1 MTFSVGEALRG
12 FRIRQGLTLSDV
24 ARRSGNRFK
33 ISSLGAYERGDR
45 AITVERLQQLADLY
59 CVDVRA
65 LLSDRP
71 TTVDPT
77 IDLVALESRVG
88 IVIDL
93 TRFRVIVD
101 PAANAV
107 MQFGMAIKTMRKE
120 SSSSLLVVR
129 RSDASLLAA
138 SLDCDPARIDDALRV
153 KYELSNPGRDPSDR
167 VGRGAEYAP
176 S

>member
-1 MTFSVGEALRG
+1 MSRVDPATS
-12 FRIRQGLTLSDV
+12 S
-24 ARRSGNRFK
+24 RSPR
-33 ISSLGAYERGDR
+33 SERTSAATR

-59 CVDVRA
+59 SVDVRA

-107 MQFGMAIKTMRKE
+107 VQFGMAIKTMRKE

-138 SLDCDPARIDDALRV
+138 SLDCDPAKIDDALRV
-153 KYELSNPGRDPSDR
+153 KYELSNPDRDPSDR

>member
-1 MTFSVGEALRG
+1 M
-12 FRIRQGLTLSDV
+12 
-24 ARRSGNRFK
+24 
-33 ISSLGAYERGDR
+33 
-45 AITVERLQQLADLY
+45 
-59 CVDVRA
+59 
-65 LLSDRP
+65 
-71 TTVDPT
+71 
-77 IDLVALESRVG
+77 
-88 IVIDL
+88 IDL

-138 SLDCDPARIDDALRV
+138 SLDCDPAKIDDALRV
-153 KYELSNPGRDPSDR
+153 KYELSNPDRDPSDQ